1 MKPMDEQASVGGES
15 KAFASDTV
23 DRLRRAGGVWSL
35 PGGQV
40 LLPRVFGLC
49 RGVKRALAMLDRA
62 VNEHRRRAGTLFMLG
77 EIIHNPWVNA
87 SFEARGVRS
96 LTRDQHADIESVI
109 AAEDCAIIP
118 AFGVPLPVER
128 RLKAIG
134 CELVDTSCGDVRRLW
149 VWAER
154 AAAEG
159 YGVVI
164 FGRADH
170 DETVVT
176 KSRLAESGGRYV
188 VVGDLAR
195 TRDLCDLIARGAS
208 ATEFAEMFDPS
219 TTNAESLAPFERI
232 AQVSQTTMLYDDT
245 LRVRR
250 MLRDTFTRRFGP
262 DRATQRLL
270 FEPTVCQAT
279 QDRQAAAI
287 ELCESGLDLAVVV
300 GGFGS
305 SNTRHLYELA
315 RGCVPAWFIEDA
327 GAIHDEREILAM
339 DPDRGMPAAMSDWLP
354 AERPI
359 RVGVLAGASSPDV
372 VVGGVLERLAELLS

>member
-1 MKPMDEQASVGGES
+1 MTTDEPTSAG
-15 KAFASDTV
+15 ADADPFASATV
-23 DRLRRAGGVWSL
+23 ERVRQAGGSWPL
-35 PGGQV
+35 PGGEL

-49 RGVKRALAMLDRA
+49 RGVKRALAMLSRA
-62 VNEHRRRAGTLFMLG
+62 VEGHRRQPGRLFLLG

-87 SFEARGVRS
+87 FFAARGVQS
-96 LTRDQHADIESVI
+96 LTRDQQAGLEAVI
-109 AAEDCAIIP
+109 TGDDCAIIP
-118 AFGVPLPVER
+118 AFGVPLPIER
-128 RLKAIG
+128 RLKAVG

-149 VWAER
+149 AWAEK
-154 AAAEG
+154 AAGRG

-176 KSRLAESGGRYV
+176 KSRLADVGGPYV
-188 VVGDLAR
+188 VVGDLAKAKR
-195 TRDLCDLIARGAS
+195 LCELIAGGADD
-208 ATEFAEMFDPS
+208 EQFAELFDAS
-219 TTNAESLAPFERI
+219 TTNAESLAPFGRL

-245 LRVRR
+245 TQVRR
-250 MLRDTFTRRFGP
+250 LLREAFAGRFGAG
-262 DRATQRLL
+262 DAEHRLL

-315 RGCVPAWFIEDA
+315 RGRTEAWFIEDA
-327 GAIHDEREILAM
+327 GAIRPRGEILAM
-339 DPDRGMPAAMSDWLP
+339 DPDGNAPAVMGGWLP
-354 AERPI
+354 DRRPL

-372 VVGGVLERLAELLS
+372 VVGGVLEALAGLLS